1 MSKKKSI
8 CQMFLA
14 VALLVLGSVSADAQ
28 QKQNVLKALGLSDGE
43 VVNLNTQ
50 NHVPGTSF
58 SNVVSIE
65 GQQYT
70 LNLQPHSIRSQN
82 FRVTVQLADGSY
94 VQRPLQATRLMK
106 GSIQGMPGSR
116 VVGSV
121 TQSGLMALI
130 VMPQGESFYIEPIA
144 SRIENA
150 NAGEHVVY
158 RSTDVVDG
166 NLTCGVINPAN
177 LRRGLVDNPFGRPGT
192 RTHSELAVQNLDIA
206 AGSIIQVAELAI
218 DTDVEF
224 FNFFGSEQATL
235 DRIELVVGITNDQY
249 ESQVGLTHE
258 LGEIIIRSA
267 EPDPYTSFDAFDA
280 LTEFV
285 TYWETEQ
292 QDIQRDAA
300 HFFTGKDLGGIGGVA
315 FLSGMCTP
323 GINYGLDRIDFN
335 GVLVCSTDLL
345 AHELGHNWS
354 ANHCSCPNNTMN
366 SGLTCTNLF
375 SAPSIQSITSFANS
389 LDCLT
394 DQTDVLLGD
403 VNQDGVVNLLDVGP
417 FIDLLNSNGFQLE
430 ADINEDGVVNLLDIA
445 PFVMLLSG

>member
-1 MSKKKSI
+1 MSKKKSM

-14 VALLVLGSVSADAQ
+14 VALLVLGGVSADAQ
-28 QKQNVLKALGLSDGE
+28 QKQNFLKSMGLSNGE
-43 VVNLNTQ
+43 VVKLNTQ

-58 SNVVSIE
+58 SNVVSIA

-82 FRVTVQLADGSY
+82 FNVTVQLADGSY

-106 GSIQGMPGSR
+106 GSIQGLPNSR

-121 TQSGLMALI
+121 TQSGLMAI
-130 VMPQGESFYIEPIA
+130 VVMPQGESFYIEPIA

-158 RSTDVVDG
+158 RSADVVEG
-166 NLTCGVINPAN
+166 NSTCGVISPAN
-177 LRRGLVDNPFGRPGT
+177 LRRGLVDNPLDRPGT
-192 RTHSELAVQNLDIA
+192 RTRAESAGQNPDIA
-206 AGSIIQVAELAI
+206 AGTIIQVAELAI

-258 LGEIIIRSA
+258 LSEIIIRSA
-267 EPDPYTSFDAFDA
+267 EPDPYTAFDAFDA
-280 LTEFV
+280 LFQFV
-285 TYWETEQ
+285 EYWETEQ

-300 HFFTGKDLGGIGGVA
+300 HLFTGKDLGGIGGVA

-323 GINYGLDRIDFN
+323 SINYGLDRIDFN
-335 GVLVCSTDLL
+335 GMLVCSTDLL

-354 ANHCSCPNNTMN
+354 ANHCSCPSNTMN
-366 SGLTCTNLF
+366 AGLTCTNVF
-375 SAPSIQSITSFANS
+375 SEPSIQSITSFANS
-389 LDCLT
+389 LDCLS

-403 VNQDGVVNLLDVGP
+403 VNQDGFVNLLDVGP
-417 FIDLLNSNGFQLE
+417 FIDLLNSGGFQLE
-430 ADINEDGVVNLLDIA
+430 ADVNEDGVVNLLDVDL
-445 PFVMLLSG
+445 FVILLSG